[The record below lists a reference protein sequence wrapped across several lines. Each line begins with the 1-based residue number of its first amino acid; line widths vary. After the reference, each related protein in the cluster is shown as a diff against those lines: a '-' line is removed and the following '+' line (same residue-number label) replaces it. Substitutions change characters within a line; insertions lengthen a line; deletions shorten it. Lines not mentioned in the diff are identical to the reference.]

1 MTKPTLYV
9 VRMVVF
15 LAVVGVVAVLLRP
28 VLLTAFGNNPFLN
41 ALILFVLAVGIL
53 WNFAQVIRLG
63 PEVRWLEMLRQPR
76 AGLAPPRPPRLL
88 APMASMFAARNRDQR
103 LVLSTPAARSLLDSL
118 SSRLDEGRELSRY
131 MTGLLIFLG
140 LLGTFYGLILTVG
153 SVGDVIQSM
162 TIGSGDVTAMFDQLK
177 SGLAR
182 PLHGMGTAFSGSM
195 FGLAGAL
202 VLGFLDLTAGQAQN
216 RFFNELE
223 EWLAGITRFGGAG
236 LGEGGEAPLPAYVQ
250 GLLEQTAENL
260 DNIQALFTRS
270 EENRAQV
277 GQALVQLAGHMAGL
291 SDMIRANQAAMN
303 RLADRTED
311 DRMLGHLRAID
322 GTLARL
328 LAETERGR
336 EQSTAE
342 LRQELR
348 VIART
353 LGAASGRPA
362 ADRSA

>member
-1 MTKPTLYV
+1 MIA
-9 VRMVVF
+9 F
-15 LAVVGVVAVLLRP
+15 LAIVGAVAFLLRP
-28 VLLTAFGNNPFLN
+28 VLLQAFANNPALN
-41 ALILFVLAVGIL
+41 ALILFVLALGIL
-53 WNFAQVIRLG
+53 WNVAQVVRLA
-63 PEVRWLEMLRQPR
+63 PEVRWLETFRQPR
-76 AGLAPPRPPRLL
+76 AGLSPPRPPRLL
-88 APMASMFAARNRDQR
+88 APMASMFAARNREQR

-118 SSRLDEGRELSRY
+118 ESRLDEGRELSRY

-162 TIGSGDVTAMFDQLK
+162 TIGNGDANLMFDQLK
-177 SGLAR
+177 RGLAR

-223 EWLAGITRFGGAG
+223 EWLAGITRLGGTG
-236 LGEGGEAPLPAYVQ
+236 LGDGEGAAPAYLQ

-260 DNIQALFTRS
+260 DQIHALFTRS

-277 GQALVQLAGHMAGL
+277 ATALVQLAGHMGGL
-291 SDMIRANQAAMN
+291 ADMIRANQAALN
-303 RLADRTED
+303 RLADRGGD
-311 DRMLGHLRAID
+311 DRMSQHLRSIEAV
-322 GTLARL
+322 LARL

-353 LGAASGRPA
+353 LGAVAGGGPA
-362 ADRSA
+362 RAERG